1 MTPPKVPVKP
11 EEFLPS
17 RWESKFLPHN
27 IYHDIFNYFLDL
39 PCHLIPANQP
49 ETWYVITNVRSKSTP
64 VDYEFTQGNW
74 ESRVRYNGVALRR
87 VAKECKPLV
96 LAHQGLWGLFVPVL
110 EGGRSTAVLQC
121 GVFLKSLPTE
131 ADLTEQWK
139 DLTGRRPKAQDKEF
153 TEYVR
158 TVLET
163 PVLDPIVLKAVQ
175 EVMVLF
181 AGVLGGSAEWKIAH
195 ERMTFLRRTV
205 FARRLWH
212 HHWVESVALHKKF
225 FRFPEFKGKLMDW
238 EKEVLGIDR
247 FPSVVLAVKRK
258 GTNSELSDL
267 FAAAELQREAF
278 FAAKDLEETLAYPL
292 EHYGALLLTSAT
304 PGLTPSQAKLEIKDK
319 VESFIKG
326 LLKELKGNL
335 LVGIGS
341 IDPRGLDLVDS
352 YHEAVAALHVAET
365 SCQPLVFF
373 GDLPGK
379 QEREFSLRKAPAEL
393 VQTLVEEGNLR
404 TAIHRRRF
412 VEKVLMGTRG
422 KGEATRRYLLE
433 ALHRLMET
441 LEKRQAIEP
450 VLMDDLESG
459 IEEELESAPSLNEMV
474 ERFERSFEK
483 LTPFIDRPAAGEKMI
498 RLRKAQEMILSSLER
513 TWSLP
518 AVARQ
523 FGFST
528 TAFSREFSAFAGQP
542 FSDYLLAQRL
552 EKSKR
557 MLLSTHLPLSHVS
570 EACGFQS
577 TNYFLQIFKKKVGK
591 SPGKYRGNVKHKN

>member
-1 MTPPKVPVKP
+1 
-11 EEFLPS
+11 
-17 RWESKFLPHN
+17 
-27 IYHDIFNYFLDL
+27 
-39 PCHLIPANQP
+39 
-49 ETWYVITNVRSKSTP
+49 
-64 VDYEFTQGNW
+64 
-74 ESRVRYNGVALRR
+74 
-87 VAKECKPLV
+87 
-96 LAHQGLWGLFVPVL
+96 
-110 EGGRSTAVLQC
+110 
-121 GVFLKSLPTE
+121 
-131 ADLTEQWK
+131 
-139 DLTGRRPKAQDKEF
+139 
-153 TEYVR
+153 
-158 TVLET
+158 
-163 PVLDPIVLKAVQ
+163 
-175 EVMVLF
+175 
-181 AGVLGGSAEWKIAH
+181 
-195 ERMTFLRRTV
+195 
-205 FARRLWH
+205 
-212 HHWVESVALHKKF
+212 
-225 FRFPEFKGKLMDW
+225 
-238 EKEVLGIDR
+238 
-247 FPSVVLAVKRK
+247 
-258 GTNSELSDL
+258 
-267 FAAAELQREAF
+267 
-278 FAAKDLEETLAYPL
+278 
-292 EHYGALLLTSAT
+292 
-304 PGLTPSQAKLEIKDK
+304 
-319 VESFIKG
+319 
-326 LLKELKGNL
+326 
-335 LVGIGS
+335 
-341 IDPRGLDLVDS
+341 VDS

-365 SCQPLVFF
+365 SSQPLVFF

-422 KGEATRRYLLE
+422 KGEATRRYFLE